1 MEEGRM
7 IGGGEEAEELRGSK
21 LPYTGKRNDTRQTA
35 GVDGVSIR
43 EYAEENTT
51 LNNIPC
57 YAVQLEDKKYICP
70 PVSRLSSRKEHD
82 ILTKSDLVLA
92 KIW

>member
-1 MEEGRM
+1 M

-21 LPYTGKRNDTRQTA
+21 LPYTGKRNDTRQIA

-43 EYAEENTT
+43 EYAEDNTT

-57 YAVQLEDKKYICP
+57 YAVQHVNKNYICP
-70 PVSRLSSRKEHD
+70 HNISRLSSRKEHD
-82 ILTKSDLVLA
+82 ILSESDLILA
-92 KIW
+92 KIS